1 MKRVKTTLVLV
12 GGVALAL
19 AATYN
24 VLLSDHGKESLRNS
38 ARAVR
43 DACDKVCDVVN
54 ESYGVVMDDNLP
66 NREKTERQWSN
77 LGY

>member
-24 VLLSDHGKESLRNS
+24 VLLSDQAKESLRNS

>member
-1 MKRVKTTLVLV
+1 MKKIKTTLVLV

-19 AATYN
+19 VAAYN
-24 VLLSDHGKESLRNS
+24 VLLSNEAKESLRNGV
-38 ARAVR
+38 RAVK
-43 DACDKVCDVVN
+43 DACDKVCDAVN

-66 NREKTERQWSN
+66 NREKTEQQWSN

>member
-1 MKRVKTTLVLV
+1 MKRIKTTLVLV

-24 VLLSDHGKESLRNS
+24 VLLSDHAKESLRSS

-54 ESYGVVMDDNLP
+54 ESYGVVMDDSLP

>member
-1 MKRVKTTLVLV
+1 MKRIKTTLVLV

-24 VLLSDHGKESLRNS
+24 ILLSDQAKESLRNS

>member
-1 MKRVKTTLVLV
+1 MKRIKTTLVLV

-19 AATYN
+19 AAAYN
-24 VLLSDHGKESLRNS
+24 VLLSDQAKESLRS
-38 ARAVR
+38 GARAVR
-43 DACDKVCDVVN
+43 DACDKVCDAVN

-66 NREKTERQWSN
+66 NREKTERQWSD